1 MGMRSNERIRSRR
14 TPGPRPRTRLALVV
28 MLMLAVMLP
37 VSFAAAQDTP
47 RPSRPATLAC
57 PDAPTSSFP
66 DVRGNRHEPR
76 ILCLAD
82 LGVTQ
87 GRADG
92 TYGPRDRVTREQM
105 ATFLVRMIEKGAGT
119 TLPTGRVS
127 FPDPGSSAHAVNI
140 AKLAET
146 NITLGVG
153 DGRFDPYGEISRGQL
168 SSFLVRALSYLG
180 TGDALDGSWPPAAT
194 ASPFSDVRGGA
205 HGDAIDRLNAQGI
218 IGGHTDGTFAPDDA
232 VTRAQMASFLTQGYD
247 YAIEAGLVPGL
258 DPADPD
264 APEFVTTWDTVNIT
278 GTEIEL
284 LFAGDVD
291 LSVDWGDGNVTDDVS
306 GPVTHTYAKDGVYQV
321 TATGTFEQL
330 GAGEF
335 VRATG
340 SRALISV
347 DAWGETETTSLSY
360 AFAGAQMLQAL
371 ATPPATV
378 VDMSGMLS
386 EAWEF
391 NQDVSHWDVSRV
403 TDMNNLFE
411 SATSFNQPLEAWDV
425 SNVTDMS
432 QMFQNATEFDQPL
445 EAWDVGRVTSMYA
458 MFALAV
464 SFDQP
469 LASWDVGSV
478 TNMAEMFHG
487 ASALNQDLSGWN
499 VAQVTEFADFDR
511 DATAWDEAFKPTFG

>member
-1 MGMRSNERIRSRR
+1 MTKVGNGMIRPQQRSMRVLYAV
-14 TPGPRPRTRLALVV
+14 LAALLLLVV
-28 MLMLAVMLP
+28 VLP
-37 VSFAAAQDTP
+37 ASSAAGQPAPQ
-47 RPSRPATLAC
+47 PSRSATLAC
-57 PDAPTSSFP
+57 PDAPASSFP

-87 GRADG
+87 GLADG

-119 TLPTGRVS
+119 TLPTGQVS
-127 FPDPGSSAHAVNI
+127 FIDPGSSAHTVNI

-146 NITLGVG
+146 KITLGVG
-153 DGRFDPYGEISRGQL
+153 DGRFDPQGDISRGQL

-180 TGDALDGSWPPAAT
+180 TGDALDASSPPAAT
-194 ASPFSDVRGGA
+194 VSPFSDVRGGA

-218 IGGHTDGTFAPDDA
+218 IGGHTDGTFAPNDP

-247 YAIEAGLVPGL
+247 YAIEAGLVPPL
-258 DPADPD
+258 DASDPD
-264 APEFVTTWDTVNIT
+264 VPEFVTTWDTTNIA

-284 LFAGDVD
+284 LFGGAVD
-291 LSVDWGDGNVTDDVS
+291 LTIDWGDGTVNDHVS
-306 GPVTHTYAKDGVYQV
+306 GPVSHTYGENGVYEV
-321 TATGTFEQL
+321 TAAGTFEQL

-335 VRATG
+335 VPATG
-340 SRALISV
+340 AQALVAV
-347 DAWGETETTSLSY
+347 DTWEATGTTSLSY
-360 AFAGAQMLQAL
+360 AFAGAQKLEAL
-371 ATPPATV
+371 ATPPQTV
-378 VDMSGMLS
+378 TDMSGMLS

-391 NQDVSHWDVSRV
+391 NQDISHWDVSRV

-411 SATSFNQPLEAWDV
+411 SATSFNQPLAAWDV

-432 QMFQNATEFDQPL
+432 SMFQNAMVFDHPL
-445 EAWDVGRVTSMYA
+445 DGWEVGRVTSMYA
-458 MFALAV
+458 MFALAE

-469 LASWDVGSV
+469 LATWDVSNV
-478 TNMAEMFHG
+478 TDMGEMFHG

-499 VAQVTEFADFDR
+499 VAQVTAFDDFDR
-511 DATAWDEAFKPTFG
+511 DADAWDEAFKPSFS